1 MIFRLSIEKTNHSA
15 HPTIFCFC
23 FPDDSLI
30 IKFGFKLILV
40 YVKDIYLFV
49 GFLQEKKIIG

>member
-1 MIFRLSIEKTNHSA
+1 MIFTLSIEKTNRSA

-30 IKFGFKLILV
+30 IEIWVLINTR
-40 YVKDIYLFV
+40 IC
-49 GFLQEKKIIG
+49 